1 MPTRLFWKFFLIN
14 AAINAAAMFGMAWLG
29 REHDGF
35 LARVVPFALLFFPV
49 QLLITWL
56 LVSNASKPLDRVAQA
71 ASRLA
76 NGNYDEPVF
85 VAVRD
90 EFRDLANQLNSIRT
104 TMASRES
111 EMQRLST
118 VLTAMTDGVI
128 ALDNEQRVQFANVA
142 AGQLLDFKPQEIHGR
157 KLLQAVRNNQLQ
169 EMVVRLLASQRSE
182 EIEIKFGDDNLR
194 SLLVH
199 ATSFEDGQQADSPF
213 SVVMMIYNLSEVR
226 RLDAMR
232 RDFVANVSHELKTP
246 LSSIKAYAETLS
258 AGAIH
263 DEDNRDRFVRQ
274 IEEQA
279 DRLHQLIS
287 DLLSLARIEQGN
299 QLLDIQR
306 VSLGQVVQE
315 CVEEQQR
322 SADRKQI
329 ALSIDGTEKTVW
341 VEVDK
346 DGLRQILVNLIDN
359 AIKYT
364 PEGGRVTV
372 GWRKEDHL
380 IALEVADTGIGIPE
394 EMRDRVFERFFRVDK
409 ARSRE
414 LGGTGL
420 GLAIVKHLA
429 QSFGGNVSVDGVAGG
444 GSKFVVRLPGT

>member
-1 MPTRLFWKFFLIN
+1 MPTRLFWKFFLVN
-14 AAINAAAMFGMAWLG
+14 AAINAAAMAGMAWIG
-29 REHDGF
+29 RHSEGF
-35 LARVVPFALLFFPV
+35 LSRVIPFALIFFPL
-49 QLLITWL
+49 QLIVTWM
-56 LVSNASKPLDRVAQA
+56 LVSRASKPLDRVAKA
-71 ASRLA
+71 AARLA

-85 VAVRD
+85 VNVRD
-90 EFRDLANQLNSIRT
+90 EFRDLANQLNSIRSS
-104 TMASRES
+104 MASRDS

-128 ALDNEQRVQFANVA
+128 ALDSEQRVQFANAA
-142 AGQLLDFKPQEIHGR
+142 AGTLLGFKPDEIHGR

-182 EIEIKFGDDNLR
+182 EIEIKFGDENLR
-194 SLLVH
+194 NLLVH
-199 ATSFEDGQQADSPF
+199 ATSFEDGEQAKPF

-263 DEDNRDRFVRQ
+263 DEDNRDRFVNQ

-306 VSLGQVVQE
+306 VSLAQVVEE

-322 SADRKQI
+322 SAEIKQI
-329 ALSIDGTEKTVW
+329 DLSIEPSEETVW
-341 VEVDK
+341 VQVDK
-346 DGLRQILVNLIDN
+346 DGLRQILVNLVDN

-364 PEGGRVTV
+364 PEGGRVIV
-372 GWRKEDHL
+372 SWRQEMGK
-380 IALEVADTGIGIPE
+380 IALEVSDSGIGIPE
-394 EMRDRVFERFFRVDK
+394 SMRDRVFERFFRVDK

-429 QSFGGNVSVDGVAGG
+429 QSFGGNVSVESELGE
-444 GSKFVVRLPGT
+444 GSRFIVELPQT